1 MKKVELQAKSRI
13 KARIIVAIFAHP
25 DDEAFGPSGTLA
37 KFAKDG
43 HDVYL
48 LCATRGEGGENHLPE
63 KSEKNLNEIREEELR
78 CSAKKLGIKKV
89 FFLGFI
95 DGTLSNNLYHQV
107 ADKITEIIT
116 PLKPEIIITE
126 EYRGVSGHLD
136 HIAISMIS
144 SYVFQKLN
152 FVKKI
157 MYHYVTKQYRLLM
170 PSDYFIFIPPGY
182 DESEAD
188 EIIDTTDVWETKISA
203 IQCHQSQ
210 LKDVNRTLNRLKQVP
225 KKDYFFVTTK

>member
-1 MKKVELQAKSRI
+1 MKKT
-13 KARIIVAIFAHP
+13 IVAIFAHP

-37 KFAKDG
+37 KFAKEG

-48 LCATRGEGGENHLPE
+48 LCATRGEAGENHLPE
-63 KSEKNLNEIREEELR
+63 KNGKNINEIREKELL
-78 CSAKKLGIKKV
+78 CSAKILGIKKV

-95 DGTLSNNLYHQV
+95 DGTLSNNIYHKV
-107 ADKITEIIT
+107 ADKIIEIIA

-144 SYVFQKLN
+144 SYVFQKLT

-157 MYHYVTKQYRLLM
+157 MYHFVTKKYRQLM

-182 DESEAD
+182 DDSEID
-188 EIIDTTDVWETKISA
+188 EVVDTTDVWETKIKA

-210 LKDVNRTLNRLKQVP
+210 LKDVSHTLNRLAQVP
-225 KKDYFFVTTK
+225 KKDYFFVKTK